1 MKVIRWID
9 KNLEEALM
17 VLLLFGIAA
26 VMILQVV
33 SRYVFNYSMSWSD
46 ELVRYFLVWSCF
58 LSVSFCVKNRISIK
72 IESVLHALPERIRPW
87 LRAVRHLI
95 VLIFCI
101 VMIPFAV
108 TYIRQA
114 VASGATSAAM
124 QIPMYYIQSAP
135 LVGFVL
141 LAIRCLQALV
151 RELKIGI
158 RGPATAAD
166 GSVISSSDDGF
177 VQDIIEINVEE
188 DQVLSAVNEVR
199 EELGEE
205 PLPAGEH
212 LSAVVEEAAEG
223 HAVRHD
229 ASAEQAEK
237 QTPGSAA
244 EEAVEKAP
252 ESAAAEDVA
261 EKMPESAA
269 AEEAAGKMPESAAA
283 EDAAEKAPESAA
295 AEETAGKAAGKG
307 GDEE

>member
-1 MKVIRWID
+1 MKVIRWLD
-9 KNLEEALM
+9 KNLEEVLM

-108 TYIRQA
+108 TYIQQA
-114 VASGATSAAM
+114 VASGARSAAM

-141 LAIRCLQALV
+141 LAIRCLQALI
-151 RELKIGI
+151 RELKAGV
-158 RGPATAAD
+158 RGPETAAD
-166 GSVISSSDDGF
+166 GSVIDSSDDGF
-177 VQDIIEINVEE
+177 VQDIIEVNVEE

-212 LSAVVEEAAEG
+212 LAAVVEEAAEG
-223 HAVRHD
+223 HALRHD

-237 QTPGSAA
+237 RTPENAAA
-244 EEAVEKAP
+244 EEAVERAP
-252 ESAAAEDVA
+252 ESAAAE
-261 EKMPESAA
+261 EI
-269 AEEAAGKMPESAAA
+269 
-283 EDAAEKAPESAA
+283 AEKAPESAA
-295 AEETAGKAAGKG
+295 AEETAEKAAGKG